1 MSFDTKIKVILLD
14 GLEPWQELNVT
25 AFLMSGIAQSGEIT
39 GEPYEDAD
47 GVRYLPMSQQPIVIL
62 TADSEKLKEVMQK
75 ATARGMEVAIYTKE
89 LFTTFNDEDNRAAVK
104 RFKTD
109 ELDLAGI
116 AIRGL
121 RNQLDRITKGLETGP
136 PSRAEVRFYTISRFY
151 LPVVFLFRM
160 PPNAH
165 TAADSIKMIQRA
177 VWRLSPVFGL
187 FESGFAVVPV
197 AGITAFSTYPHLE
210 QVCSFSPFSAA
221 VGCFV
226 TTQSP
231 NVHSSVSL
239 YLQTVQVCVWLPVW
253 IQGPNEWPLNGIA
266 VPIFSTS
273 PHSAQTVLPV

>member
-14 GLEPWQELNVT
+14 GLDPWQELNVT

-75 ATARGMEVAIYTKE
+75 ATALGMEVAIYTKE

-121 RNQLDRITKGLETGP
+121 RNQLDRITKGLEMH
-136 PSRAEVRFYTISRFY
+136 R
-151 LPVVFLFRM
+151 
-160 PPNAH
+160 
-165 TAADSIKMIQRA
+165 
-177 VWRLSPVFGL
+177 
-187 FESGFAVVPV
+187 
-197 AGITAFSTYPHLE
+197 
-210 QVCSFSPFSAA
+210 
-221 VGCFV
+221 
-226 TTQSP
+226 
-231 NVHSSVSL
+231 
-239 YLQTVQVCVWLPVW
+239 
-253 IQGPNEWPLNGIA
+253 
-266 VPIFSTS
+266 
-273 PHSAQTVLPV
+273 